1 MSGDHRTYD
10 TASLAAWSK
19 LAVIA
24 AMLSVLL
31 VGCGG
36 LSRSDRPAQVESR
49 GAEPP
54 PADTGRAPQ
63 IAAYTPPS
71 SPRYARP
78 APKRAVEVLMAKAN
92 EQRRQGD
99 LAGAT
104 VSLERALRIEPDDAL
119 LWHRLAGVRLDQRR
133 FDLVAQ
139 LAAKSNSLADP
150 ADADL
155 RRANW
160 SITATAR
167 EALGDAGGARVA
179 REQARRY

>member
-1 MSGDHRTYD
+1 
-10 TASLAAWSK
+10 
-19 LAVIA
+19 
-24 AMLSVLL
+24 
-31 VGCGG
+31 
-36 LSRSDRPAQVESR
+36 
-49 GAEPP
+49 
-54 PADTGRAPQ
+54 
-63 IAAYTPPS
+63 
-71 SPRYARP
+71 
-78 APKRAVEVLMAKAN
+78 MAKAN

-150 ADADL
+150 ADTDL

-167 EALGDAGGARVA
+167 EALGDAGGARAA